1 MQLVLTPEL
10 HWKWGKPCEM
20 REKPLHTILP
30 IPTPVLESEG
40 LSETHSL
47 DGRLSIHAQSF
58 FLLSYDNP
66 TQQLS
71 EGTTSWR
78 NFCKGNNRPYN
89 KISLWLVKNK
99 KGNSPKF
106 LCHSLLAYPPTAQFH
121 CAYFLKWIPTSS
133 TFKLKLC
140 QFNKLFIIKSPGV
153 LRYWVHGSICAY
165 VS

>member
-1 MQLVLTPEL
+1 M
-10 HWKWGKPCEM
+10 K
-20 REKPLHTILP
+20 EKTLHTILP

-99 KGNSPKF
+99 KGNSSTF
-106 LCHSLLAYPPTAQFH
+106 LGHSLLAYLPTAQFH
-121 CAYFLKWIPTSS
+121 CAHFLKWIPTSS
-133 TFKLKLC
+133 TFKSKLC
-140 QFNKLFIIKSPGV
+140 QFNNLLYIKTNRCPEIVG
-153 LRYWVHGSICAY
+153 
-165 VS
+165 